1 MNKLSPLDININDLV
16 AEKSQ
21 YFKVLKLDFV
31 KSDWTKARHKISHA
45 QDITTSILKNWV
57 LTFCVTIIDN
67 IKIWIF
73 K

>member
-31 KSDWTKARHKISHA
+31 KSD
-45 QDITTSILKNWV
+45 
-57 LTFCVTIIDN
+57 
-67 IKIWIF
+67 
-73 K
+73 